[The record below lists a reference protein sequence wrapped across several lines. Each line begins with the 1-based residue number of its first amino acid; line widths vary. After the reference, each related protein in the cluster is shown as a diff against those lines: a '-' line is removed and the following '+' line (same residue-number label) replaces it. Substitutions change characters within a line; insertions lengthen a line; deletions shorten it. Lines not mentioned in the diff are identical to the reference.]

1 MDIFDKVGNIL
12 DNIELILDG
21 LILVIFIWFLFAS
34 GIEKFGIKGLFIT
47 LVMLI
52 ALIGFGFLVY
62 DLTQGQSFLIQA
74 LAEFVVGITFYFVL
88 KYFLKGV
95 I

>member
-21 LILVIFIWFLFAS
+21 LILIIFIWFLFAS

-74 LAEFVVGITFYFVL
+74 LAEFIVVITFYFIL
-88 KYFLKGV
+88 KAFLKGTL
-95 I
+95 